1 MSLRSYLSGGM
12 VILLK
17 RAGCVAL
24 LPVQEGNMAAR
35 TTSNGYGARGPTLGD
50 CQRLWDTLVTEY
62 VTDLKLA
69 FEFQE
74 AKMPSYIARIV
85 CWSPGLDPETG
96 GPRDHIWATKEIS
109 QGYEAIT
116 YIQLYD
122 LLINAYRKITD
133 HLGGQTELPLP

>member
-1 MSLRSYLSGGM
+1 MSLRLHLSGGM
-12 VILLK
+12 VIWL
-17 RAGCVAL
+17 RGAACSAL
-24 LPVQEGNMAAR
+24 LPVQGGIMGAR

-50 CQRLWDTLVTEY
+50 CQRLWDTLVTEH

-96 GPRDHIWATKEIS
+96 GARDHIWATKEIS

-116 YIQLYD
+116 YVQLYD

-133 HLGGQTELPLP
+133 HLGGQSELPLS

>member
-1 MSLRSYLSGGM
+1 MGAS
-12 VILLK
+12 
-17 RAGCVAL
+17 
-24 LPVQEGNMAAR
+24 
-35 TTSNGYGARGPTLGD
+35 TSKNGYGARGPTLGD

-133 HLGGQTELPLP
+133 HLGGQTELPLSGG